1 MLWDTKNMVAIAI
14 CVLFSGLSIVIFG
27 HFDGLL
33 TDSPSIV
40 SLSPLALY
48 WSFWCNALLRFVKMP
63 LCWIKTALFCWGF
76 VVSIACLPSV
86 MQYFYLSGVLMKLY
100 FVLDCWYWSPFPPL
114 WYDHSLLLSSN
125 YTVKER
131 CNMMLTVLICLCWS
145 DSTLF
150 LFIAGYNYPSAKFPC
165 ATHDYFPEISTF
177 IPLYPCPCSYVQGT
191 TWCCLNGCG
200 HA

>member
-1 MLWDTKNMVAIAI
+1 MQCSTAFCQNA
-14 CVLFSGLSIVIFG
+14 S
-27 HFDGLL
+27 LL
-33 TDSPSIV
+33 DQN
-40 SLSPLALY
+40 SPL
-48 WSFWCNALLRFVKMP
+48 LLRFCCVNCLLAKRYAILLLVWGVNETL
-63 LCWIKTALFCWGF
+63 LCVGLLIL
-76 VVSIACLPSV
+76 VPIS
-86 MQYFYLSGVLMKLY
+86 
-100 FVLDCWYWSPFPPL
+100 PL

-177 IPLYPCPCSYVQGT
+177 IPLYPCPCLYVQGT